1 MLEIFQIAAT
11 SDFHRD
17 RQLVSVKGLRV
28 LSRIW
33 SGIGIPNIFLCVI
46 RIDVDQFYD
55 EIAVGARRR
64 CEQRGRQRSG
74 DGKVVLEW
82 RANVTQD
89 VRAVVHKSLVGSFP
103 SSPIAGWIGRR
114 DWPLSI
120 RDRIRGIRN
129 VFAKLL

>member
-64 CEQRGRQRSG
+64 REQRCRQRSG
-74 DGKVVLEW
+74 DGKVVLER
-82 RANVTQD
+82 RASVTQD
-89 VRAVVHKSLVGSFP
+89 VRALVHKSLVGSFP
-103 SSPIAGWIGRR
+103 SSPIACWL
-114 DWPLSI
+114 DWSAWPLSI
-120 RDRIRGIRN
+120 TAR
-129 VFAKLL
+129 